1 MFRQKV
7 MFKFTLKIQ
16 REKTT
21 SNENK
26 NNDKITSFIKLSL
39 PILAKPFKEILEK
52 SKFFKKRQISKKI
65 DNIHKII
72 HDTSKPKS
80 KLNMTTK
87 DSLRKQIIVLIS
99 NDNKAKFIVFLSEHI
114 TNFNRVFKNIKSEVI
129 VDFAHIDQNN
139 IVIVTNEVVF
149 LLDLQTIEKYVKNI
163 KHFNSKDINTSCL
176 FQSKFYLKIKGIS
189 YFLENTNISITLD
202 FVETIIKN
210 NYIWLGI

>member
-39 PILAKPFKEILEK
+39 PILAKPSKEILEK

-149 LLDLQTIEKYVKNI
+149 Y
-163 KHFNSKDINTSCL
+163 
-176 FQSKFYLKIKGIS
+176 
-189 YFLENTNISITLD
+189 
-202 FVETIIKN
+202 
-210 NYIWLGI
+210 